1 MQMVYRPTCE
11 KQSPKCSE
19 LWGKDLISDL
29 YKVMNKNKKLWNSLK
44 NIFCIKPC
52 YKNLI
57 FFKKKNKTFC
67 SKASGFGLSA
77 VLTGRVHS
85 SSLGFFGRKRQKA
98 LEL

>member
-44 NIFCIKPC
+44 NIFL
-52 YKNLI
+52 Y
-57 FFKKKNKTFC
+57 
-67 SKASGFGLSA
+67 
-77 VLTGRVHS
+77 
-85 SSLGFFGRKRQKA
+85 
-98 LEL
+98 